1 MSGAELLE
9 QDGLWPETLKKPVFN
24 IGDRVAIRLQD
35 GYSWPEYKG
44 VVVADYDHFF
54 NVEITTKRYG
64 TFIVSVNKRELYIR
78 YGSAEAR
85 KAG

>member
-24 IGDRVAIRLQD
+24 VGDRVVIHLQD
-35 GYSWPEYKG
+35 GYTRSEYKG
-44 VVVADYDHFF
+44 IVVADYDHFF
-54 NVEITTKRYG
+54 NVEITTKTYG
-64 TFIVSVNKRELYIR
+64 KFIVSVNKRELYIR